1 MSPFAGKNSKAWDA
15 TVARIN
21 KKSNEELG
29 EYIGKMIGYGLADS
43 SVTLNIVRKNLGRDP
58 NSVLQKIAN
67 NKVARIYE
75 GEDFIFKAMHFE
87 KTMRLKEWLLKEP
100 EILCLIITCYLNL
113 LRLQGICLLLI
124 LLDLQQRWLEY
135 LKI

>member
-1 MSPFAGKNSKAWDA
+1 MGTVLRGWATSKGITQAGKTIYNPATHGRNTMGNMALMLANGMSPFAGKNSKAWDA

-58 NSVLQKIAN
+58 NSVIQK
-67 NKVARIYE
+67 
-75 GEDFIFKAMHFE
+75 
-87 KTMRLKEWLLKEP
+87 
-100 EILCLIITCYLNL
+100 
-113 LRLQGICLLLI
+113 
-124 LLDLQQRWLEY
+124 
-135 LKI
+135 